1 MNPANNIVTL
11 GGSIPSAAGY
21 QNYSNLLN
29 PIFVDDL
36 ITRYYARTLGG
47 RICAQDIVPTT
58 LRNMGDT
65 VIYRR
70 TPRAK
75 IHRYT
80 KNQILE
86 KDGLNTVSINMQV
99 NRGVYYNL
107 DIDDVDQHQIAN
119 IDTWVDGFKYD
130 AVERVAMTV
139 DVELMDTIAMQAHP
153 LNRGTCAGAMSR
165 GYNMGAMGKPV
176 DLSGNN
182 ILDTLNDAS
191 AVLSEANVD
200 FADRYIVLPV
210 AAQPVLAGTDV
221 LRNALNSGLPRS
233 MQLVGMQAY
242 NDPIAGFSNVYFSNL
257 LPRRWD
263 PVAQKYA
270 YACIF
275 GRKDATGFV
284 TQIAKNEFIP
294 VKESTFGSSWR
305 ALYVYGMKV
314 LRPEAVGV
322 LYASFTKKAA

>member
-1 MNPANNIVTL
+1 MPIPNMQTL
-11 GGSIPSAAGY
+11 TGGLPSAAGY
-21 QNYSNLLN
+21 QNYSNLLD
-29 PIFVDDL
+29 PFFVQDL
-36 ITRYYARTLGG
+36 LTRYYARTLGG
-47 RICAQDIVPTT
+47 RICAQDIIPQQ
-58 LRNMGDT
+58 LRNMGET
-65 VIYRR
+65 VVFRR

-86 KDGLNTVSINMQV
+86 QDGLNTTTIAMQV

-107 DIDDVDQHQIAN
+107 DIDDVDQHQIAD

-130 AVERVAMTV
+130 AVERVAMMV

-153 LNRGTCAGAMSR
+153 LNRGTCAGAVSR
-165 GYNMGAMGKPV
+165 GYNMGALGKPV
-176 DLSGNN
+176 DLGDEGK
-182 ILDTLNDAS
+182 ILNTLNEAA
-191 AVLSEANVD
+191 AVMSEANVD

-210 AAQPVLAGTDV
+210 AAQPVLARTNV
-221 LRNALNSGLPRS
+221 LMNALNSGLPRS
-233 MQLVGMQAY
+233 MQLVGMDAF
-242 NDPIAGFSNVYFSNL
+242 NAPLAGFSNVYFSNL

-263 PVAQKYA
+263 PVAQKHT

-275 GRKDATGFV
+275 GRKDATGFI
-284 TQIAKNEFIP
+284 TQISKNEFIP
-294 VKESTFGSSWR
+294 VKESRFGSSWR

-322 LYASFTKKAA
+322 LYASFTREAA